1 MSSELEEVFSSILKG
16 RIPALWMK
24 KSYPSLKPLGSYV
37 HDLIARLKFLQDW
50 YDSGTPS
57 VFWISGFFF
66 TQAFLTGSKQNF
78 ARKYTIPIDLLTFDF
93 DVLEDKKYDTPPED
107 GVYVDGV
114 YIEGA
119 RWDRE
124 MNNIGESRPKI
135 LFDTIPVMWLYPC
148 KKEEIKD
155 RPHYIAPMY
164 KTSER
169 RGTLSTTGHSTNFV
183 MEIRLPSDMPQ
194 EHWIMRGVALLCQ
207 LDD

>member
-1 MSSELEEVFSSILKG
+1 MSSELEEVFNSILKG
-16 RIPALWMK
+16 KIPGLWMK

-37 HDLIARLKFLQDW
+37 NDLIARLKFLQDW
-50 YDSGTPS
+50 YDTGAPV
-57 VFWISGFFF
+57 VFWLSGFFF

-93 DVLEDKKYDTPPED
+93 DVLEDKEYDTPPED
-107 GVYVDGV
+107 GVFVNGIF
-114 YIEGA
+114 IEGA
-119 RWDRE
+119 RWDRQT
-124 MNNIGESRPKI
+124 NNIGESHPKI
-135 LFDTIPVMWLYPC
+135 LFDTLPVMWLRPC
-148 KKEEIKD
+148 KKEDIKQ
-155 RPHYIAPMY
+155 RSHYVAPMY

-183 MEIRLPSDMPQ
+183 MEIRLPSDQPQ